1 MQGRG
6 GMKGASPA
14 FACLCLKLT
23 SQQAASGVAPGI
35 LMPSCLLLSLLL
47 LLPLS
52 LCQAVNALNGIDKTA

>member
-1 MQGRG
+1 
-6 GMKGASPA
+6 MKGASPA

-35 LMPSCLLLSLLL
+35 LMPFCLLLSLLL
-47 LLPLS
+47 PSSLS

>member
-1 MQGRG
+1 MGVGVGAGKG

-35 LMPSCLLLSLLL
+35 LMPSFLSFSCLPR
-47 LLPLS
+47 PLS
-52 LCQAVNALNGIDKTA
+52 LSVRLLTLLMA